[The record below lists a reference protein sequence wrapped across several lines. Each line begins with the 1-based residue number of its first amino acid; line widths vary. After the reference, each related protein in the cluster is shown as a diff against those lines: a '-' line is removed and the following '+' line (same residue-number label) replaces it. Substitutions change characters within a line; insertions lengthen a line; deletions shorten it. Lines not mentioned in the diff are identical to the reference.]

1 MGDLLTLLEK
11 CNKMISLSNSRVQ
24 GSKTREIN
32 GFSGSKA
39 GPAFSL
45 LLL

>member
-11 CNKMISLSNSRVQ
+11 CNKMISRVQ